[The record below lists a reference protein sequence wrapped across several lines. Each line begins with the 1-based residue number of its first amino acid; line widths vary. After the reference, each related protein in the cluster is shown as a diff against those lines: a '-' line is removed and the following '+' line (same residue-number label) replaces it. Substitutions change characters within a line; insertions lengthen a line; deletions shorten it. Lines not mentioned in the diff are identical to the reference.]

1 MTDPAPPT
9 DLALAE
15 REASLA
21 ERDAWV
27 RALDRPH
34 PRLFWLYLAQ
44 SLVSGPLFPF
54 IFLVLYFRFHTLSYR
69 LDDEGVSVS
78 WGYFFRQETFL
89 QYRKIQDIHVR
100 RGLVERWLGLATV
113 EVQTAS
119 GSAAAEVSLEG
130 LEDHD
135 AVRDFLY
142 RHMRGLEPEE
152 RAVAAGAPAAAE
164 GEALAL
170 LREVKAELEA
180 TRRALEARAGGGP
193 DTRGQAAGDA
203 LAPGA
208 SEERGGP

>member
-1 MTDPAPPT
+1 MTDASPP
-9 DLALAE
+9 DLG
-15 REASLA
+15 LA
-21 ERDAWV
+21 ERDAYV

-34 PRLFWLYLAQ
+34 ARLFWLYLAQ
-44 SLVSGPLFPF
+44 SLVSGPLFPVV
-54 IFLVLYFRFHTLSYR
+54 FLVLYFRFHTLAYR

-119 GSAAAEVSLEG
+119 GSSAAEVTLEG

-152 RAVAAGAPAAAE
+152 KASEAKVATAE
-164 GEALAL
+164 AEALAL
-170 LREVKAELEA
+170 LREVKAELVA
-180 TRRALEARAGGGP
+180 TREALVAARAGRPPEAPRAEGGP
-193 DTRGQAAGDA
+193 
-203 LAPGA
+203 
-208 SEERGGP
+208 

>member
-1 MTDPAPPT
+1 MTDHVPQE
-9 DLALAE
+9 LALAE
-15 REASLA
+15 R
-21 ERDAWV
+21 DAYV

-44 SLVSGPLFPF
+44 SLVSGPLFPVV
-54 IFLVLYFRFHTLSYR
+54 FLVLYFRFHTLSYR
-69 LDDEGVSVS
+69 LDDEGVAVS

-119 GSAAAEVSLEG
+119 GSAAAEISLEG
-130 LEDHD
+130 LEDQD

-152 RAVAAGAPAAAE
+152 KAAAPAGAEA
-164 GEALAL
+164 EALAL

-180 TRRALEARAGGGP
+180 TRKALE
-193 DTRGQAAGDA
+193 TR
-203 LAPGA
+203 P
-208 SEERGGP
+208 